1 MTEIRVL
8 AVFALAAGI
17 YFLCRGILSLLS
29 RKGSKLSRS
38 QWQEYLTKRN
48 LGRKC
53 LLAIPGIVLYFLLY
67 SVFERGSAI
76 LIWFH
81 KVDLIYLICVFLIIA
96 NSILLTFLDLYSHTD
111 KNKTHPLKGLIQ
123 GLQVIL
129 YFVAGIIIIAI
140 LLDKSP
146 TVLLTGLGA
155 SAAVLMLV
163 FKDSIL
169 GFVSGV
175 QLSQNNMIR
184 IGDWIQMPDG
194 SANGTVM
201 EITLN
206 TVKVRNWDNTIST
219 IPPYTLISTTFKNWR
234 GMAESDGRQVDKK
247 IFIDLCSL
255 EFCTEDMIADIRKN
269 VPLMADYRVDYYS
282 ANTRDSNPDHK
293 KQGAAQVGH
302 TLQNSSIQKNY
313 KGRVDS
319 MPTNSQLYRIYI
331 ERYLRQHPIVA
342 QNLDLI
348 IAQREPTQFGVPIE
362 VYFFL
367 SDKVWAEYESIQS
380 DIFDHLLAM
389 APTFGLRLY
398 QLPLQ
403 N

>member
-1 MTEIRVL
+1 MTEIKVI

-29 RKGSKLSRS
+29 RNGSKLSRS

-140 LLDKSP
+140 LMDKSP

-219 IPPYTLISTTFKNWR
+219 IPPYTLVSTTFKNWR
-234 GMAESDGRQVDKK
+234 GMAESDGRRVDKR
-247 IFIDLCSL
+247 IFLDLCSL
-255 EFCTEDMIADIRKN
+255 EFCTEDMIEDIRKN
-269 VPLMADYRVDYYS
+269 IPLMADYTVG
-282 ANTRDSNPDHK
+282 NTAQNQTPKISS
-293 KQGAAQVGH
+293 KQKTMESH
-302 TLQNSSIQKNY
+302 IPY
-313 KGRVDS
+313 S

-367 SDKVWAEYESIQS
+367 RDKVWAEYESIQS

-389 APTFGLRLY
+389 APAFGLRLY

>member
-1 MTEIRVL
+1 MIEIKVI

-17 YFLCRGILSLLS
+17 YFLCRGILYLIS

-81 KVDLIYLICVFLIIA
+81 KVDIIYLICVFLIIA

-146 TVLLTGLGA
+146 TALLTGLGA

-175 QLSQNNMIR
+175 QLSQNNMVR

-219 IPPYTLISTTFKNWR
+219 IPPYTLISSTFKNWR
-234 GMAESDGRQVDKK
+234 GMAESDGRRVDKR
-247 IFIDLCSL
+247 IFLDLCSL
-255 EFCTEDMIADIRKN
+255 EFCSEDTIADIRKN
-269 VPLMADYRVDYYS
+269 VPLMAGYMVE
-282 ANTRDSNPDHK
+282 
-293 KQGAAQVGH
+293 H
-302 TLQNSSIQKNY
+302 TLQSSSPQKNSNVQA
-313 KGRVDS
+313 GS

-367 SDKVWAEYESIQS
+367 SDKVWSEYESIQS

-389 APTFGLRLY
+389 APAFGLRLY